1 MAKQDI
7 DIGIQGNDGTGD
19 SIRESFRKVN
29 ENFNE
34 IYAVFGTGGTIPFTK
49 LGDAPSTYS
58 TNQVIMASADGTR
71 LTARNLVGVGIAFNA
86 TDDAELQI
94 ISQAGQLKDE
104 AEPRLN
110 HPLNINLQPIGPIP
124 DPSEALVTQWNNT
137 FDPFEITIDD
147 LPISLGYADSHYV
160 KASETGELVDAF
172 RVRPNP
178 TIAQVSDP
186 DYDATLTGNYV
197 STEAIQRKDAVFR
210 GGDTMTGT
218 LTLSDHPTP
227 MAGSGTPNSGDDLQ
241 AASKFY
247 VDNSTFSSNINLYV
261 STSGDDLQAKT
272 PPGKEGRFWNYAYKT
287 LGAAALQADTLVTLS
302 TTEPG
307 PYRQRISYTIG
318 PDQFF
323 STIQTPSG
331 AGYAINGALLTGGN
345 SAVVGYTDAFEVLQ
359 ANKAFIQAETIA
371 YINNKYVNAFSYDK
385 AKCERDVK
393 LILEAVG
400 NDLVFGSTF
409 NSTRAA
415 TLYFLS
421 NSAAVVSGQLLQTI
435 EGIKFARDQL
445 LNYSYDTT
453 DLTTY
458 VNNVVYALCYDL
470 VFRSNY
476 QSFQVGLAFKD
487 AGTDLSDTEIVG
499 VLAAIKTYILA
510 IPEISSVINAVE
522 SITTNIN
529 NIQAAIISGY
539 IPTLSI
545 PNLTNTTNGQKSA
558 RELLLNNIAF
568 LQAEVVAF
576 LTAEYPTVS
585 YNRATC
591 KRDVKFI
598 TWSLVYDLMYG
609 GNSQSVYAGL
619 RYWLGTQQ
627 TITANQV
634 TATIAAVNY
643 INTLAQVVI
652 DNGNQTIL
660 YQTSVKQY
668 RNETLQGG
676 LAASGTSISANV
688 ATIASII
695 DDYNNAPTPVAPN
708 VTNGSTVLQDCRIVI
723 LSNLSAINTIAS
735 NYVTTN
741 YPVVN
746 DNTILSEITSLF
758 QIMIDLLS
766 NGIATRTLPTYSD
779 PTGIDIGVVH
789 ARYLIEANYEFI
801 KDQTIGWLSSNY
813 PGLIY
818 SSATCKRDLQY
829 ILEAVCYD
837 ITYGGNSAG
846 VFAGYQYWL
855 NQTSQIAGSEV
866 TATLDA
872 FEFAQSLTI
881 LVSQQTIVSPLYAAT
896 PQQTNVAWTNGV
908 NASAAINASWGAVR
922 EVARDN
928 PQVLPTPTLTLIN
941 PVISNTV
948 YDPALISVKAI
959 IDDNAQTI
967 ANDTTDYIDVTF
979 AGGFNYDESICYRD
993 VGLIIDAMSIDLVTG
1008 GTWQTVYAGKSYYKN
1023 ASAKAIAIGSQ
1034 LTETLDGILFAKSIA
1049 EQCLTQTDGTR
1060 YQDLVTQVFDPSAAV
1075 SNPARNTF
1083 SANMDTIANIIQYG
1097 YGTAPTATFGSGIWT
1112 VKFNNGGNG
1121 YADQGSPGNIDII
1134 PAKVLVGITS
1144 NAFASIVS
1152 YTPGTSVPLDTIT
1165 FRLTRPGFF
1174 QVGEQLEFGESVTD
1188 LQIVIFIEAGV
1199 YYEDYPIK
1207 LPANVSLK
1215 GDEFRRTIIRPINRI
1230 SQSPWRKMFFYRDAV
1245 IDAMLIGLVDYDTD
1259 YAPDGTSIVLSGT
1272 SNKITFKLSTG
1283 QVPSSWIGKIMMDDN
1298 PGSNPKRGQAV
1309 VDSVSGNVAN
1319 LSVIYPFDASG
1330 TLAAGAW
1337 HLYSPIN
1344 YGRFY
1349 LTDPLDVTSEPKNN
1363 RDIDVFLCND
1373 AVRVNNLT
1381 IQGHGGF
1388 AMVLDPEGQI
1398 KTKSPY
1404 GQVCS
1409 SFSQSNNYKRWAG
1422 GQFVDGFAGRLKGV
1436 ITGIADNGGTVT
1448 VTGYPNSGLDVRA
1461 PLPPCAFYVQGSR
1474 YQINDIVS
1482 YDAAT
1487 ATVVL
1492 TMSTTTPY
1500 FAAGQYNNATC
1511 SRDVGLILD
1520 AVTYDLV
1527 LGSNFQAIRAG
1538 ASYRRKDAA
1547 VVVGAQLTQTIA
1559 GIDYA
1564 RDEAKTYTA
1573 NPTALSSLTTSFAT
1587 IDTVIV
1593 QGVTAA
1599 PVITYP
1605 ASVNTTANAV
1615 KLKNNLV
1622 ANRTFLQDEI
1632 VAWIASN
1639 YIVRDIP
1646 NYSAVTCSR
1655 DVGYM
1660 IDSICYD
1667 IMYGGNSMTFD
1678 AVLSYYGQSVYGEPQ
1693 DSQIDGEETVT
1704 AAAYGRLQVI
1714 LQQVAIG
1721 TSVTRSPGNLS
1732 SQVAAG
1738 ANVILNSDAEYTK
1751 IATLGTLITDY
1762 VVDGISAISRATPNI
1777 SGLDSGLLAARS
1789 SILGGKTAIQNN
1801 TIVYLNNGGGL
1812 AINLEMGG
1820 NKSMLA
1826 NDFAMINDLGY
1837 AIVAKNG
1844 GVTEQ
1849 VSTFSY
1855 YCYTHYWAADG
1866 GQIRSVAGSNSY
1878 GVYAL
1883 RATGYDVT
1891 EKPDAVTLAENMAQ
1905 VARVYKQG
1913 AFESAMTPTASQ
1925 QALSVYVT
1933 GYDYIP
1939 FNISELEIDH
1949 GIAGLG
1955 IVRYEVNSVSHTA
1968 VTVNGENVLQ
1978 LNLSTAGNGG
1988 TSSSGL
1994 ATALYNGQQIVI
2006 RNLQNIKLLAVDNV
2020 QPTRPSTAVQYN
2032 DNLAEI
2038 YRVISYNLSEASG
2051 ETLPAN
2057 VAILSTDQSYLYY
2070 KFTVDPVKVVQIDS
2084 DAALTITS
2092 ITASSPSAGFV
2103 TVGFATQASV
2113 PYLVGAVVTLQGV
2126 TPIGYNGAYVITAC
2140 TTSSVTFAS
2149 ATTGAMTV
2157 AGLVGTK
2164 TQGSQVG
2171 DNKIAV
2177 LQISATTTIDQV
2189 NKGTYITAWHGRVHR
2204 ITSYTVPTFISTAT
2218 YVSGGTATTT
2228 MIVSTVAGS
2237 ISAGQLLS
2245 GTGFTSGQYVIS
2257 FTAGSGTSTVVIS
2270 ALADTTPSGTIT
2282 FGTAR
2287 NGWINIDPNPVTNI
2301 VGDGTNISALSFV
2314 SKVVPAAGYKLVT
2327 YDYAWNPSSL
2337 PIVDNQYFISGNGT
2351 STYNG
2356 YRQIVGRTSTT
2367 QITVASTSALTQG
2380 MVVST
2385 ASPGAYVPTGTIIS
2399 SIDGPNTFTVTPAC
2413 WVPSG
2418 SNVSSTIV
2426 AVLSG
2431 VTISD
2436 AGSSYTTPPI
2446 LTVVGGG
2453 AVQPA
2458 IISCSIA
2465 NGSISAVTIVSPGY
2479 GYISTP
2485 DITVSAGNAAFT
2497 AVLSQSATV
2506 SSVASA
2512 GANTNRIVV
2521 AYTDDP
2527 GVFTSG
2533 TSVTITSFT
2542 NKIGPAVF
2550 VGSIS
2555 TTTLTVASV
2564 TSGTIAIG
2572 QGIRGT
2578 GIAQGTY
2585 ITAGSGSSW
2594 TVSTSQTVGAGTT
2607 ITANY
2612 AVTLGFSS
2620 TTAPT
2625 VGAYFKVAGNTNP
2638 LYNGFYQCTAS
2649 STTSITLLYA
2659 YDPGT
2664 WSVATTT
2671 TVTKEITNATSS
2683 SLGISKPFS
2692 VTGATTL
2699 RLGRP
2704 SGAGAQITT
2713 RISTTR
2719 VTGHDLL
2726 DIGTGGYSTSNY
2738 PVQIYGNPAIRA
2750 NQTQEVYEEG
2760 VGRVFY
2766 ATTDQNGIFRVGRY
2780 FTVDQGTGTVTF
2792 SSSIALSNLDGLGFK
2807 RGVVVSEFSTDS
2819 GMTENAAD
2827 IVSTQSAVRG
2837 YIDKRLGIDYGG
2849 GPVIQA
2855 DLIGSGFLA
2864 LNGAL
2869 AMKGDLNMSNYKI
2882 GNLAAP
2888 TSNADAATKLY
2899 VDTVAAL
2906 TDQLTELTD
2915 VTISGVAN
2923 ADLLVYN
2930 SATGKW
2936 VNRVFQPRG
2945 HLNLTYTATGT
2956 SIKVTG
2962 ATKTGTG
2969 PYLVTYAIPTQ
2980 GSAPTTSV
2988 VYTISGDANS
2998 GFNGT
3003 FIASAST
3010 TASITIQY
3018 PTDPGTYTAYATIV
3032 SAGFNGKT
3040 GSGPFLV
3047 TFNIPSTPALATNG
3061 GLAQSWIVTGNSN
3074 TNYNGVYVVTASS
3087 ATTIQLSYASD
3098 PGIYGSGTT
3107 NLVRTSTNIV
3117 VGGYSTVLQSNV
3129 VVNSMVSE
3137 TAAITQSKLSMTAAS
3152 TRANAT
3158 GITQADLGLASFDSA
3173 QFTST
3178 NGWISIKNSTNAST
3192 GVALTKIQYI
3202 SSSSILGNLGGVAA
3216 IPGELTP
3223 GAVVT
3228 AGDGVKNA
3236 SFVASGAMVA
3246 TYDGSNT
3253 ANNTYSITGI
3263 TTTGASN
3270 SIVKTDGSGNIDV
3283 KMLKVD
3289 TYKVID
3295 TTPSNLSVEFYTP
3308 GGYNYQTVKGADG
3321 SSTVTTQLGTFD
3333 VVGGTLK
3340 SRSLTTGAPAT
3351 TGTITGAWALGSLSA
3366 LDTTAG
3372 TLTATTITA
3381 GSESTAGLLSGNWSL
3396 GGVSNLSFG
3405 TGTLDIL
3412 TGTLKSDTLTTG
3424 ASGTAG
3430 VITGAW
3436 SLAASSSLD
3445 TRDGTLY
3452 TDTLSTGAVGTAGVI
3467 TGAWTLNGASTLT
3480 ATYADLAEFY
3490 EGDQE
3495 YAPGTVLVFGGDKEV
3510 TTTTQMNDTRSA
3522 GVVTTDPAYVMNG
3535 EQKGIRVCIA
3545 LAGRVPVKVI
3555 GRVKKGDMLTTS
3567 ATPGYAVRANDPK
3580 LGAIIGKALEDKDNG
3595 EAGVIQVAIG
3605 RV

>member
-147 LPISLGYADSHYV
+147 LPVSLGYANTHYV
-160 KASETGELVDAF
+160 RASETGELVDAF

-178 TIAQVSDP
+178 TIAQVNDP

-197 STEAIQRKDAVFR
+197 ATEAIQRKDAVFR
-210 GGDTMTGT
+210 GGDTMTGA
-218 LTLSDHPTP
+218 LTLSDHPAP

-287 LGAAALQADTLVTLS
+287 LGAAALQADTLVTLA

-323 STIQTPSG
+323 STIQTPG
-331 AGYAINGALLTGGN
+331 VGGYAVNGALLTGGN
-345 SAVVGYTDAFEVLQ
+345 SAVIGYTDAFEVLQ
-359 ANKAFIQAETIA
+359 TNKAFIQAETIA
-371 YINNKYVNAFSYDK
+371 YINNKYVNAFTYDK

-415 TLYFLS
+415 TLYFLA
-421 NSAAVVSGQLLQTI
+421 NSAAVISGQLLQTI
-435 EGIKFARDQL
+435 EGIKFARDQI

-458 VNNVVYALCYDL
+458 VNNVIYALCYDL

-476 QSFQVGLAFKD
+476 QSFQVGLAFMD
-487 AGTDLSDTEIVG
+487 AGTDLSNEEIVG
-499 VLAAIKTYILA
+499 VLAAIETYILA
-510 IPEISSVINAVE
+510 IPEIASVTNAVD
-522 SITTNIN
+522 SITTNIA
-529 NIQAAIISGY
+529 NITAAIISGY

-545 PNLTNTTNGQKSA
+545 PNLTSTTNGQKSA

-585 YNRATC
+585 YSRATC

-627 TITANQV
+627 TIAASEV

-643 INTLAQVVI
+643 INTLAQIVI
-652 DNGNQTIL
+652 DNGNQAIL

-676 LAASGTSISANV
+676 LAASGASISANV

-695 DDYNNAPTPVAPN
+695 DDYNNAPTPVAPT
-708 VTNGSTVLQDCRIVI
+708 VTNGSTVLQDCRLVI
-723 LSNLSAINTIAS
+723 LSDLSEINTIAS

-746 DNTILSEITSLF
+746 NNTILSEITSLF

-766 NGIATRTLPTYSD
+766 DGIATRTLPAYSD
-779 PTGIDIGVVH
+779 PTGIDVGVVH
-789 ARYLIEANYEFI
+789 ARYLIEANYQFI
-801 KDQTIGWLSSNY
+801 KDQTVGWLASNY
-813 PGLIY
+813 SGLIY
-818 SSATCKRDLQY
+818 DPVTFKRDLQY

-846 VFAGYQYWL
+846 VFAGYQ
-855 NQTSQIAGSEV
+855 NSQIPLAQV
-866 TATLDA
+866 TAILDA

-881 LVSQQTIVSPLYAAT
+881 LVSQQTIVSPLYSAT
-896 PQQTNVAWTNGV
+896 PQQTNLAWTNGV

-922 EVARDN
+922 EIARDN
-928 PQVLPTPTLTLIN
+928 PPVLPTITLTLIE
-941 PVISNTV
+941 PEISNTI
-948 YDPALISVKAI
+948 YDPELISIKTI

-967 ANDTTDYIDVTF
+967 ANDTTDFIDVTF
-979 AGGFNYDESICYRD
+979 AGGFNYDEAICYRD
-993 VGLIIDAMSIDLVTG
+993 VGLIIDAMGIDLVTG

-1034 LTETLDGILFAKSIA
+1034 LTETLDGILFAKSVA

-1060 YQDLVTQVFDPSAAV
+1060 YQDLVTQVFDPGAAV
-1075 SNPARNTF
+1075 SNPALNTF
-1083 SANMDTIANIIQYG
+1083 SANMDTIVNIIRYG
-1097 YGTAPTATFGSGIWT
+1097 YGAAPTATFGSGIWT

-1152 YTPGTSVPLDTIT
+1152 YTPGTSGPLDTIT

-1207 LPANVSLK
+1207 LPTNVSLK

-1230 SQSPWRKMFFYRDAV
+1230 SQSPWRKIFFYRDAV

-1259 YAPDGTSIVLSGT
+1259 YAPSGTSIILSGT
-1272 SNKITFKLSTG
+1272 SNKITFTLSSG
-1283 QVPSSWIGKIMMDDN
+1283 QVPSLWIGKILMDDN
-1298 PGSNPKRGQAV
+1298 PGGNPKRGQAV
-1309 VDSVSGNVAN
+1309 IDSVSGNVAN
-1319 LSVIYPFDASG
+1319 LSVIYPFNASG
-1330 TLAAGAW
+1330 TKAAGAW

-1349 LTDPLDVTSEPKNN
+1349 LTDPLDVTSTPKNN

-1422 GQFVDGFAGRLKGV
+1422 GQFVDGFAGRLRGV
-1436 ITGIADNGGTVT
+1436 ITGIADGGRTVT

-1492 TMSTTTPY
+1492 TMDTNTPY
-1500 FAAGQYNNATC
+1500 DAAGEYNNATC

-1520 AVTYDLV
+1520 AVTYDLII
-1527 LGSNFQAIRAG
+1527 GSNFQAIRAG
-1538 ASYRRKDAA
+1538 TSYRRADAA
-1547 VVVGAQLTQTIA
+1547 IVVGAQLTQTIA

-1587 IDTVIV
+1587 IDTIVV
-1593 QGVTAA
+1593 QGASAA
-1599 PVITYP
+1599 PTITYP

-1615 KLKNNLV
+1615 KLKNNLID
-1622 ANRTFLQDEI
+1622 NRTFLRDEI

-1660 IDSICYD
+1660 IDSLCYD

-1693 DSQIDGEETVT
+1693 DSQIDGEEAVT
-1704 AAAYGRLQVI
+1704 AAAYGRFKTI
-1714 LQQVAIG
+1714 LQQVALN
-1721 TSVTRSPGNLS
+1721 TTVTRSPGNLS
-1732 SQVAAG
+1732 SQVVTPG
-1738 ANVILNSDAEYTK
+1738 NLILNTDPEYVKIGSLSD
-1751 IATLGTLITDY
+1751 LIVDY
-1762 VVDGISAISRATPNI
+1762 VVDGTSATTRATPNI

-1789 SILGGKTAIQNN
+1789 SILAGKSAIQNN
-1801 TIVYLNNGGGL
+1801 TIIYLNNGGGL
-1812 AINLEMGG
+1812 NINIEMGG

-1913 AFESAMTPTASQ
+1913 AFASAMTPTPSQ
-1925 QALSVYVT
+1925 QALSVYIT

-1949 GIAGLG
+1949 SVAGLG

-1994 ATALYNGQQIVI
+1994 ATTLYDGQQITI

-2038 YRVISYNLSEASG
+2038 YRVISYGLSEASG
-2051 ETLPAN
+2051 EALGAN
-2057 VAILSTDQSYLYY
+2057 IAILATDQSYLYY
-2070 KFTVDPVKVVQIDS
+2070 KFTADPVKIVQIDS

-2092 ITASSPSAGFV
+2092 ITAGSPSVGYV
-2103 TVGFATQASV
+2103 TVGFALQASA
-2113 PYLVGAVVTLQGV
+2113 PYRVGEVVTVQGV
-2126 TPIGYNGAYVITAC
+2126 VPVLYNGAFVITAC

-2149 ATTGAMTV
+2149 AVTGSMTT

-2164 TQGSQVG
+2164 TQGSQIG
-2171 DNKIAV
+2171 DNKVAV
-2177 LQISATTTIDQV
+2177 LQISAQTTIDQV

-2218 YVSGGTATTT
+2218 YVSGGTASTT
-2228 MIVSTVAGS
+2228 MIVSTVAGT
-2237 ISAGQLLS
+2237 ISAGQLLT

-2257 FTAGSGTSTVVIS
+2257 FTLGVGTSTVVIS
-2270 ALADTTPSGTIT
+2270 AVADSTPSGTIT
-2282 FGTAR
+2282 FGVAR

-2301 VGDGTNISALSFV
+2301 VGDGTSISALSFV
-2314 SKVVPAAGYKLVT
+2314 SKDVPVSGYKLVT
-2327 YDYAWNPSSL
+2327 YNYAWNPASL
-2337 PIVDNQYFISGNGT
+2337 PIVDNYYFINGNAT
-2351 STYNG
+2351 AAYNG
-2356 YRQIVGRTSTT
+2356 YRQIVGRVSQT
-2367 QITVASTSALTQG
+2367 QITVPSTSALTQG
-2380 MVVST
+2380 MVVSSG
-2385 ASPGAYVPTGTIIS
+2385 SPGAYVPNGTIIS
-2399 SIDGPNTFTVTPAC
+2399 SIDSPFTFTVTPAC
-2413 WVPSG
+2413 WVPAG

-2436 AGSSYTTPPI
+2436 AGSNYSTPPL
-2446 LTVVGGG
+2446 LTVVGGS
-2453 AVQPA
+2453 AVSPA
-2458 IISCSIA
+2458 IISCTIA
-2465 NGSISAVTIVSPGY
+2465 NGSIATVTIVSPGY

-2485 DITVSAGNAAFT
+2485 DILVSAGNAAFT

-2506 SSVASA
+2506 SAVATA
-2512 GANTNRIVV
+2512 GTNTNQIVV
-2521 AYTDDP
+2521 AYTEDP
-2527 GVFTSG
+2527 GSFTAGTPITITGFTS
-2533 TSVTITSFT
+2533 I
-2542 NKIGPAVF
+2542 IGPAVF
-2550 VGSIS
+2550 VGSI
-2555 TTTLTVASV
+2555 TGTTLTVASV

-2578 GIAQGTY
+2578 GIAIGTY
-2585 ITAGSGSSW
+2585 ITAGSGSTW
-2594 TVSTSQTVGAGTT
+2594 TVSATQTVGLGTT

-2612 AVTLGFSS
+2612 AATLGFGA

-2625 VGAYFKVAGNTNP
+2625 VGSYYNIAGNTNP
-2638 LYNGFYQCTAS
+2638 LYNGFYQCSAS
-2649 STTSITLLYA
+2649 STTSITLIYA
-2659 YDPGT
+2659 YNPGT
-2664 WSVATTT
+2664 WSAVTTT
-2671 TVTKEITNATSS
+2671 TVTREITNATTS
-2683 SLGISKPFS
+2683 SLGIAKPFS
-2692 VTGATTL
+2692 ITSATTL

-2704 SGAGAQITT
+2704 AGAGAQITT

-2726 DIGTGGYSTSNY
+2726 DIGTGGYSTTNY
-2738 PVQIYGNPAIRA
+2738 PYQIYGNPAIRA

-2855 DLIGSGFLA
+2855 DLIGSGFLP

-2869 AMKGDLNMSNYKI
+2869 AMKGDLNMANYKI
-2882 GNLAAP
+2882 GNVANP
-2888 TSNADAATKLY
+2888 TGNQDAATKLY

-2945 HLNLTYTATGT
+2945 HLNLTYNAAGT
-2956 SIKVTG
+2956 SIRVTG

-2969 PYLVTYAIPTQ
+2969 PFLVTYAIPTQ
-2980 GSAPTTSV
+2980 GSAPSTSV
-2988 VYTISGDANS
+2988 VYTISGDPNTN
-2998 GFNGT
+2998 FNGT

-3061 GLAQSWIVTGNSN
+3061 GLGQFWIVTGNSN

-3098 PGIYGSGTT
+3098 PGIYGSGAT

-3137 TAAITQSKLSMTAAS
+3137 TAAIAQSKLAMTAAT

-3158 GITQADLGLASFDSA
+3158 GITQADLGLASFDSS
-3173 QFTST
+3173 QFAAT
-3178 NGWISIKNSTNAST
+3178 NGWLSIKNSTNAST
-3192 GVALTKIQYI
+3192 GVILAKIQYI
-3202 SSSSILGNLGGVAA
+3202 SSNSILGNLGGTAA
-3216 IPGELTP
+3216 VPGELTP

-3263 TTTGASN
+3263 TTTGAIN
-3270 SIVKTDGSGNIDV
+3270 SLVKTDASGNIDV

-3308 GGYNYQTVKGADG
+3308 GGYNYQSVKGADG

-3333 VVGGTLK
+3333 VVGGTLR

-3412 TGTLKSDTLTTG
+3412 TGTLKSDTLSTG

-3452 TDTLSTGAVGTAGVI
+3452 TDTLSTGADGTAGVI

-3535 EQKGIRVCIA
+3535 EQKGIKVCIA

-3595 EAGVIQVAIG
+3595 EAGIIQVAIG